1 MVNFSTLNGYQHL
14 KSVANIS
21 TLSPSFTIPNIPSS
35 KSIEPVEILEIDQY
49 TTLEASICVA
59 NRSDFENVIA

>member
-1 MVNFSTLNGYQHL
+1 MHILDSLYEIDYIEFTYNTSIKCTLNL
-14 KSVANIS
+14 
-21 TLSPSFTIPNIPSS
+21 
-35 KSIEPVEILEIDQY
+35 EILEIDQY